1 MDSGYSTHFVEHI
14 DKSYL
19 LPASRAGLIQHHTTY
34 FEKLIGVM
42 LMIFYIFLPFV
53 QMDNRG
59 TARRG
64 LNEGSLKY
72 KAGQIYADDELTGAA
87 PHI

>member
-1 MDSGYSTHFVEHI
+1 
-14 DKSYL
+14 
-19 LPASRAGLIQHHTTY
+19 
-34 FEKLIGVM
+34 M